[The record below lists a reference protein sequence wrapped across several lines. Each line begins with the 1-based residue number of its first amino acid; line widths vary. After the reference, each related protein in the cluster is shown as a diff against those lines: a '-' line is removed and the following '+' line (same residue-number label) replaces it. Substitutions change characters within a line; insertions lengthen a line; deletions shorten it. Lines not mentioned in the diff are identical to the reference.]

1 MLFYRIDTVRKG
13 TCDIRVIH
21 IGKGLI
27 VQYDPAFCLPG
38 SMLTSEENMK
48 KLVICAIAS
57 LFLAACGSDNAP
69 EDNIAAVSDADLT
82 GSRGQ
87 VLSSIQV
94 PGYTYIEVRNNGR
107 NVWLAA
113 NPVEVAEGD
122 VISWGQ
128 SAVMQNFK
136 STALD
141 RVFEEILFVSAVYQG
156 GDAAPL
162 AASAASAIENSGK
175 VLSTENAAG
184 YSYVEVETGTGQIV
198 WLAAPVTEITVGQR
212 IEWRGASKMTNFS
225 SPSLDRTFEE
235 ILFVSS
241 VK

>member
-1 MLFYRIDTVRKG
+1 
-13 TCDIRVIH
+13 
-21 IGKGLI
+21 
-27 VQYDPAFCLPG
+27 
-38 SMLTSEENMK
+38 MK
-48 KLVICAIAS
+48 KLVICAIATLS
-57 LFLAACGSDNAP
+57 LAACGGDNAP
-69 EDNIAAVSDADLT
+69 ENNIAAVSDADLT
-82 GSRGQ
+82 GNRGR

-107 NVWLAA
+107 NVWLAG

-128 SAVMQNFK
+128 SAVMHNFN

-141 RVFEEILFVSAVYQG
+141 RVFEEILFVDAVYQA
-156 GDAAPL
+156 GDAAQQV
-162 AASAASAIENSGK
+162 ASAAPAIENAGTVVSAE
-175 VLSTENAAG
+175 SAAG
-184 YSYVEVETGTGQIV
+184 YSYVEVETGTGKVV

-212 IEWRGASKMTNFS
+212 VEWRDASKMTNFS
-225 SPSLDRTFEE
+225 SPSLGKTFEE

>member
-1 MLFYRIDTVRKG
+1 
-13 TCDIRVIH
+13 
-21 IGKGLI
+21 
-27 VQYDPAFCLPG
+27 
-38 SMLTSEENMK
+38 MK

-57 LFLAACGSDNAP
+57 LFLAACGGDNAP

-82 GSRGQ
+82 GNRGQ

-107 NVWLAA
+107 NVWLAG
-113 NPVEVAEGD
+113 NPVEVEEGE

-128 SAVMQNFK
+128 SAVMRNFK

-141 RVFEEILFVSAVYQG
+141 RVFEEILFVSGVYQG
-156 GDAAPL
+156 DAVPPQ
-162 AASAASAIENSGK
+162 SAATASTAQNTGT
-175 VLSTENAAG
+175 VLSAQSAAG
-184 YSYVEVETGTGQIV
+184 YSYVEVETGAGTTV
-198 WLAAPVTEITVGQR
+198 WLAAPNAELAVGQH
-212 IEWRGASKMTNFS
+212 IEWQGASKMTNFS
-225 SPSLDRTFEE
+225 SPSLGRTFEE